1 MGLAPRDIAL
11 FRIVLPSVPF
21 NPTAPPIPA
30 IGFTMNPIVFVG
42 RVFSGTFNMNNLS

>member
-1 MGLAPRDIAL
+1 MGLAPRDMAL

-30 IGFTMNPIVFVG
+30 TGFTMNPMVFVG
-42 RVFSGTFNMNNLS
+42 RAFSVEFKEIA